1 MELTKEK
8 ETRLKNIIET
18 LGNHEDSESVRVLEQ
33 WGTNCEWDEVREWT
47 SRALIRRNTHESLC
61 AVILNKGK
69 GINDLSPRVA
79 MSAINDL
86 LELKDKT
93 EAIKI
98 LEDTMT
104 MHSDESVRE
113 SASSVRAL
121 IALEDCIN

>member
-8 ETRLKNIIET
+8 EKETRLRNIIEA
-18 LGNHEDSESVRVLEQ
+18 LGQHEDNEAIKVLEELGTNSES
-33 WGTNCEWDEVREWT
+33 DEVREWT
-47 SRALIRRNTHESLC
+47 AHALVKRNTHDSLC
-61 AVILNKGK
+61 KVIINKGK
-69 GINDLSPRVA
+69 GIHDLSPRVA
-79 MSAINDL
+79 MSAISDI

-121 IALEDCIN
+121 IALEEE